1 MASNNTETRK
11 TPAWLNRS
19 NLMLLLAAILVLAAV
34 LILTRDWGNLF
45 GRPKITTVA
54 FFQVS
59 KTVGLD
65 FSRPVSA
72 DNPPDPASPKDTSTY
87 EFAGASGKLLIT
99 MYPNNAAVHPL
110 LTFVPVRQPVRPPM
124 WVQRLE
130 NISNPA
136 RRALT
141 MAAQRGPWAMQM
153 WLRRA
158 GANKAQQQ
166 AAHTAWQSYQAA
178 LTILQQEQ
186 EAGSFAPG
194 HLQAVLHA
202 LEKFNQDKGNVFKN
216 THKQNLAQA
225 VFAAGQSYLRQLRAA
240 RNKARE
246 HYIDTVY
253 SSLTDS
259 QRTALSAAITQ
270 FLKRFGG

>member
-1 MASNNTETRK
+1 MVSNNAEARK
-11 TPAWLNRS
+11 TPGWLNRS
-19 NLMLLLAAILVLAAV
+19 NLMLLLAAVLALAAV
-34 LILTRDWGNLF
+34 VILARHWGNLF

-59 KTVGLD
+59 NTVGLD
-65 FSRPVSA
+65 FSKPVSA

-99 MYPNNAAVHPL
+99 MHPNNPAIRPL
-110 LTFVPVRQPVRPPM
+110 LTFVPVRHPVRPPV
-124 WVQRLE
+124 WVKQLE
-130 NISNPA
+130 KISDPA

-141 MAAQRGPWAMQM
+141 MAARRGPWAMQM

-158 GANKAQQQ
+158 GADKAQGQ
-166 AAHTAWQSYQAA
+166 AAHTAWQNYQAA

-194 HLQAVLHA
+194 HLHAVLQA
-202 LEKFNQDKGNVFKN
+202 LKKFNQAKGNVFKDA
-216 THKQNLAQA
+216 HKQDLARA

-240 RNKARE
+240 RNKAQE
-246 HYIDTVY
+246 HYVDKVY
-253 SSLTDS
+253 SSLTEAQKTTMGD
-259 QRTALSAAITQ
+259 AITR